1 MRTLIFILTI
11 FIIFSGCIEENN
23 AIQSNESV
31 YQDSVNITLE
41 NQSSAALSS
50 KEGNVPEIEVKS
62 FLSIYMHNNN
72 EIANGYFFN
81 WDNVPGNESLR
92 LISYLKNNLNIIWV
106 DNAQIA
112 KINDNETIRVF
123 TSNNSLEFQACFTAG
138 F

>member
-1 MRTLIFILTI
+1 
-11 FIIFSGCIEENN
+11 
-23 AIQSNESV
+23 
-31 YQDSVNITLE
+31 LE

-112 KINDNETIRVF
+112 KINDNETIRVLLPITHWNLLLKTIKLRF
-123 TSNNSLEFQACFTAG
+123 
-138 F
+138 